1 MNYKDMLIEKTK
13 IRLTDPLRYDVITM
27 ILDGASKKAKTAQR
41 EVTEEDLLA
50 AVRSEVKSMEKAIEL
65 IESKK
70 GDASRQKAELE
81 VYESY
86 LPRYLDTLATT
97 VAIVHLID
105 TTPEL
110 TPEKK
115 NMGRYIT
122 KVKALPN
129 ASQFDMGIVSKTL
142 QSLLQ

>member
-41 EVTEEDLLA
+41 GVTEEDLLA
-50 AVRSEVKSMEKAIEL
+50 AVRSEVKNMEKAIEL

-70 GDASRQKAELE
+70 GDASKQKAELN
-81 VYESY
+81 VYKSF
-86 LPRYLDTLATT
+86 LPQLLDTRETT
-97 VAIVHLID
+97 AII
-105 TTPEL
+105 TTIITESVEL

-115 NMGRYIT
+115 NMGRYIA

-129 ASQFDMGIVSKTL
+129 ASQFDMGLVSKTL
-142 QSLLQ
+142 QSILQ